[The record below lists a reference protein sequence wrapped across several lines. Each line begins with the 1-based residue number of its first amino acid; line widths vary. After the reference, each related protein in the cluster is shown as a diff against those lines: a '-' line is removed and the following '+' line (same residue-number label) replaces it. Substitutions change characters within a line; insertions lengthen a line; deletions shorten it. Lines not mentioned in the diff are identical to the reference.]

1 MEQKWVPKRCTIFGQ
16 IGLQNWPLK
25 WFLSNVP
32 PGKKKHHF
40 GYQCSL
46 FFLPKCK
53 WMWEKNEAQL
63 QPSKSCQEKI
73 GESSVHANTLI
84 PQGKRPHSSQRANK
98 LQLETAESS
107 IHVMDCFL
115 YIGRTAVSRAKN
127 SLRKSARIKNSC
139 ASAKI
144 RTETHLLAVLT
155 EPARR
160 NARSD

>member
-1 MEQKWVPKRCTIFGQ
+1 MEQKWVSKRCRIFGQ

-25 WFLSNVP
+25 WFLSNVCP
-32 PGKKKHHF
+32 DNKKHHF
-40 GYQCSL
+40 GYQFRL

-63 QPSKSCQEKI
+63 QQSKLCQGKI
-73 GESSVHANTLI
+73 GESSVHADTLI
-84 PQGKRPHSSQRANK
+84 PQGKRPHSSQRGKK
-98 LQLETAESS
+98 LQLEIAESS
-107 IHVMDCFL
+107 VHVNDCFL
-115 YIGRTAVSRAKN
+115 CIGRTALSRAKN
-127 SLRKSARIKNSC
+127 SLRKSARIKSGC

-144 RTETHLLAVLT
+144 RNETHLLAVVT